1 MVSICLHAPQPVY
14 CLRRSIPLGN
24 PLAAHLHHMG
34 KAKLLPDTLEC
45 VESPVDCIA
54 GRFVGIEKEELGDI
68 KLLQV
73 RHAGAD
79 PFR

>member
-1 MVSICLHAPQPVY
+1 
-14 CLRRSIPLGN
+14 
-24 PLAAHLHHMG
+24 MG

-45 VESPVDCIA
+45 VESPVDGIA
-54 GRFVGIEKEELGDI
+54 GRFVGIEQEELGDI